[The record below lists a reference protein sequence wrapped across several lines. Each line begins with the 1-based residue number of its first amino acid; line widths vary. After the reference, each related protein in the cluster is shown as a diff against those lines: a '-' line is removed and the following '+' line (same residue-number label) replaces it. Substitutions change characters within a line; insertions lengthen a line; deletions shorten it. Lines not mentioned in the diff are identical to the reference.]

1 MAIHSSILAG
11 RVPWIEGLGGLQSIG
26 SQRVGHD
33 RVTHASRFFHSNQ
46 NNVANIQQFYAWTY
60 MWKKMKTLILKDT
73 CNPMFIEALYTIA
86 NTWEEPKCP
95 WKDEW
100 IKKMWH
106 IYT

>member
-1 MAIHSSILAG
+1 
-11 RVPWIEGLGGLQSIG
+11 
-26 SQRVGHD
+26 
-33 RVTHASRFFHSNQ
+33 
-46 NNVANIQQFYAWTY
+46 

-73 CNPMFIEALYTIA
+73 CNPVFIEALYTIA
-86 NTWEEPKCP
+86 NTWEHPKCP